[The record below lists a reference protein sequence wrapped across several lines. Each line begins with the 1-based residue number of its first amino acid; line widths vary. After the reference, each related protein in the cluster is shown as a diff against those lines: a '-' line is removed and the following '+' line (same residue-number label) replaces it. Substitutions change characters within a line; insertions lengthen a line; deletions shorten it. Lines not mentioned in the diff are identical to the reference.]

1 MARMG
6 ATVVRALDLG
16 DRALLGVATRETL
29 FFKRLGVETG
39 VATPSAATA
48 LGVGSFPEGV

>member
-1 MARMG
+1 MG
-6 ATVVRALDLG
+6 ATVVRTLDLG

-48 LGVGSFPEGV
+48 LGVGLFPEGV